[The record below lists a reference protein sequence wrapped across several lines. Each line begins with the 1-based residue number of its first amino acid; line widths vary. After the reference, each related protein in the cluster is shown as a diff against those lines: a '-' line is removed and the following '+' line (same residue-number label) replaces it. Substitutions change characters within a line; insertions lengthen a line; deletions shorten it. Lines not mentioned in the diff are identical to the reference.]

1 MKRILFLLALVCLE
15 KTLHAQTPHTPYI
28 YTIKAD
34 SVKITNSCDTAELI
48 IENHTQTVPGFLFN
62 KGRGRTEFRR
72 GLLSLNEYTY
82 LIGADT
88 LDFDKVLGRR
98 YFKQGGNTFEAT
110 ALLGTKDNFP
120 LTFLQNNRETARVDT
135 SGHWLFNTTEDKGYL
150 AQFKGDIW
158 DSGTIY
164 QDKNIN
170 IVPVGGIYGDAR
182 INIGGNSVIGHGS
195 VAIGAGVRV
204 NGTGVLSIGIGDP
217 YTVVNQGIG
226 ILGST
231 DGGIAIGPGSYA
243 HKDGIAIGH
252 GSRTTIYNQ
261 FVCGGP
267 NKPDNQWNWQIS
279 DVFFGSGVQRNGEV
293 GPGLPFT
300 LNGSG
305 AYGSNNAGGNI
316 MIAGGKGTGTGSP
329 GSIIFLS
336 SGIVSS
342 DTLLQSLSEKARIA
356 GITGNFL
363 LNTTTD
369 AGYKLNVN
377 GTAFIADTLTMP
389 NIISKSDT
397 AEFKPLIVDANG
409 NVFKMNNWSLSGNR
423 KSVTVTGTSYTV
435 PSNVDV
441 VFVNYAAG
449 QATINLPTGILDREI
464 TIKNLH
470 TNNTV
475 ILSGLDTSE
484 SNTIATR
491 GAITVKYT
499 GSSWV
504 GISKY

>member
-1 MKRILFLLALVCLE
+1 ME
-15 KTLHAQTPHTPYI
+15 NTLHAQYI

-34 SVKITNSCDTAELI
+34 SVKITNTCDTAELI

-72 GLLSLNEYTY
+72 GLINLNENTY

-88 LDFDKVLGRR
+88 LDFDKILGKR
-98 YFKQGGNTFEAT
+98 YFKQGGNAFDAT
-110 ALLGTKDNFP
+110 ALLGTIDNYP
-120 LTFLQNNRETARVDT
+120 LTFIQNGIEKARIDT
-135 SGHWLFNTTEDKGYL
+135 SGHWLFNTKEDKGYL

-158 DSGTIY
+158 NSGTIY

-170 IVPVGGIYGDAR
+170 IVPVDGVYGDAR
-182 INIGGNSVIGHGS
+182 INIGSNSVIGYGS

-204 NGTGVLSIGIGDP
+204 NGTGALAVGIGDP

-231 DGGIAIGPGSYA
+231 DGGIAFGPGSYA

-267 NKPDNQWNWQIS
+267 DFDDWNWQIS
-279 DVFFGSGVQRNGEV
+279 DVFFGSGVQRNNTV

-305 AYGSNNAGGNI
+305 AYGSNKAGGNV
-316 MIAGGKGTGTGSP
+316 MIAGGKGTGAGTP
-329 GSIIFLS
+329 GSIIFLTPRT
-336 SGIVSS
+336 VSS
-342 DTLLQSLSEKARIA
+342 DTLLQSLSEKIRIA
-356 GITGNFL
+356 GSSGNFL
-363 LNTTTD
+363 INTTTD

-397 AEFKPLIVDANG
+397 AQYKPLIVDANG
-409 NVFKMNNWSLSGNR
+409 NVFKINSWGLSGNR
-423 KSVTVTGTSYTV
+423 KSATVTAESYTV

-441 VFVNYAAG
+441 VFVNYTG
-449 QATINLPTGILDREI
+449 GTATVSLPSGTLDREI
-464 TIKNLH
+464 TIKNLNT
-470 TNNTV
+470 TNSV
-475 ILSGLDTSE
+475 AISGLDASE

-499 GSSWV
+499 GSTWV